1 MLRTIPII
9 VGRLCGSC
17 TACCEGWL
25 FGDAYGFKF
34 NIGKPCKFL
43 NKRGCSIYEVR
54 PADPCK
60 TFLCHWKENTGIPEW
75 LQPNKSN
82 VIIIKRSIGNFIYLR
97 LINTGKVIEEQV
109 YVWADEMAEEGKHI
123 VLTDLTGI
131 KLFSKNKEFIEL
143 AKKELGL

>member
-9 VGRLCGSC
+9 VGRSCGSC

-54 PADPCK
+54 PVDPCK
-60 TFLCHWKENTGIPEW
+60 TFECDWKRNTSIPEW
-75 LQPNKSN
+75 LQPIKSN
-82 VIIIKRSIGNFIYLR
+82 VIIVKQYLDNFIYLR
-97 LINTGKVIEEQV
+97 LINTGKVIDNAV
-109 YVWADEMAEEGKHI
+109 HIWADEMADEGKHI
-123 VLTDLTGI
+123 ILTELTGI
-131 KLFSKNKEFIEL
+131 KLFSKNKEFLEL
-143 AKKELGL
+143 AKKELNL